1 MNKKIATPMELSA
14 IFASGAAK
22 RASASH
28 AIMAKY
34 LPLKNGQ
41 VVWSA
46 CGNASERETIANL
59 GYRQSAQTLAQ
70 WATVHAI
77 IGALPKE
84 LRATTSLQAD
94 ILAEYVFTLVT
105 LRGSVAKRAELIEIL
120 PTNETFL
127 ELARGNA
134 PAESNVK
141 VKAAKRSARDSVNR
155 SRNAKPNTP
164 AVNSVD
170 RALEIIDESLVSNS
184 MTATQFKRLVLLVKR
199 GAEQFTK

>member
-1 MNKKIATPMELSA
+1 MSNKIATPMELSA
-14 IFASGAAK
+14 IFASGAAR
-22 RASASH
+22 RASASY
-28 AIMAKY
+28 AIMDKY
-34 LPLKNGQ
+34 LPRKRGQ

-46 CGNASERETIANL
+46 CGNASERDTISEL

-70 WATVHAI
+70 WASVHAI

-94 ILAEYVFTLVT
+94 ILSEYVFTLVT

-120 PTNETFL
+120 PTSETFI

-134 PAESNVK
+134 PAETNVK
-141 VKAAKRSARDSVNR
+141 VKAAKRSARASANR
-155 SRNAKPNTP
+155 ARNAKPNTP

-170 RALEIIDESLVSNS
+170 RALELIDESLVSNE
-184 MTATQFKRLVLLVKR
+184 MTAAQFKRLVLLTKR
-199 GAEQFTK
+199 GAEQFNK